1 VVAGAADEVVET
13 SPFSAENE
21 DTVAGEIEPVVV
33 GCAMFVQSN
42 DPDVLALQF
51 FEGANQIH
59 DPRDAKVF
67 CRAGAGFDCGWAD
80 WSGAPLSQDN
90 AIDSRAV
97 GHAQEGSKIL
107 WVFNTIERENKAGCV
122 NLAGSGLEQVF
133 ESKRFLG
140 SNQRD
145 HTLVRG
151 GTGKLSEL
159 FAGLLADADTSLTAF
174 GYKAREP
181 FVLALAGYENVIKAA
196 ASRPECLL
204 YRMEAVENFHGCSL
218 DCR

>member
-33 GCAMFVQSN
+33 GCAPLVESD

-51 FEGANQIH
+51 FERADQVN
-59 DPRDAKVF
+59 DARDAEMF
-67 CRAGAGFDCGWAD
+67 GCAGAGFDCGWAD

-90 AIDSRAV
+90 AIDSRAIC
-97 GHAQEGSKIL
+97 HAQEGSKIL
-107 WVFNTIERENKAGCV
+107 GVFNTVERENETGRVK
-122 NLAGSGLEQVF
+122 LAGRGLEQVF

-140 SNQRD
+140 SHQRD
-145 HTLVRG
+145 NALVRG
-151 GTGKLSEL
+151 GSGKLSEL
-159 FAGLLADADTSLTAF
+159 LAGLLADANAGLAAF
-174 GYKAREP
+174 SYKARKP
-181 FVLALAGYENVIKAA
+181 VVLALAGDKNVVKTAA
-196 ASRPECLL
+196 ARLECLL
-204 YRMEAVENFHGCSL
+204 HRMEAVENFHECSL